1 MFGESTM
8 SQFTLNLPQQY
19 IPSKIAIC
27 LTVVNPYTKY
37 ALTMTSVALS
47 IEEAL
52 PKKMQ
57 SYLVGMLV
65 RTFLVLS
72 TVAVALFFPYF
83 ALVMAL
89 LGSVFT
95 MLVVGL
101 DTPMRMLALHQE
113 GRSAL
118 VGGNHQLETRAPTN
132 TGLEPEYLWS
142 FSLQII
148 LGVSL
153 SRDLMAVAGDALK
166 TNIRTLGPLVLPLSE

>member
-1 MFGESTM
+1 MELEQSSPARTHGGFLMFGESTM

-95 MLVVGL
+95 MLVVGSGEHFTYTSAV
-101 DTPMRMLALHQE
+101 DFSTLA
-113 GRSAL
+113 S
-118 VGGNHQLETRAPTN
+118 
-132 TGLEPEYLWS
+132 
-142 FSLQII
+142 
-148 LGVSL
+148 
-153 SRDLMAVAGDALK
+153 
-166 TNIRTLGPLVLPLSE
+166 

>member
-1 MFGESTM
+1 MELEQSSPARTHGAFTVVTLVYAGVAVSGFLMFGESTM

-95 MLVVGL
+95 MLV
-101 DTPMRMLALHQE
+101 ALILPCACYLSIKKGAVPLWE
-113 GRSAL
+113 
-118 VGGNHQLETRAPTN
+118 VTTN
-132 TGLEPEYLWS
+132 
-142 FSLQII
+142 
-148 LGVSL
+148 
-153 SRDLMAVAGDALK
+153 
-166 TNIRTLGPLVLPLSE
+166 